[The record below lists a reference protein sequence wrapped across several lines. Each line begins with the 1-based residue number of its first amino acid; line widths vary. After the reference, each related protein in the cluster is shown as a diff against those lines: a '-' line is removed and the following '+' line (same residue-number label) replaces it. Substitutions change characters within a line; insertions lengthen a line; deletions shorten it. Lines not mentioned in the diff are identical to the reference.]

1 MANKLTRDDLY
12 SLEKYAEMRVDMRT
26 KVMAHK
32 KGRNLAIGPNV
43 TMYFEDALT
52 VHYQVQEMLRAE
64 KIFDADGI
72 QEELDT
78 YNPLIP
84 DGSNWKGTMM
94 IEYTDVDERIAALTQ
109 LIGIDRKTWVQ
120 VEGFDKVFAISNED
134 LERETEE
141 KTSAI
146 HFMRFELE
154 PEMVIAAKEGTAI
167 NVGIDHENYM
177 HAVSPVAEN
186 YRQALANDLAIVL

>member
-1 MANKLTRDDLY
+1 MAQQLTKDDLF
-12 SLEKYAEMRVDMRT
+12 SLEKYQEMRSDMRT

-32 KGRNLAIGPNV
+32 KNRNLSIGPNV
-43 TMYFEDALT
+43 TMYFEDPVT
-52 VHYQVQEMLRAE
+52 IKYQIQEMLRAE
-64 KIFDADGI
+64 KIFDTEGI

-84 DGSNWKGTMM
+84 DGTNWKGTMM
-94 IEYTDVDERIAALTQ
+94 LEYVDVNERIEALAN

-154 PEMVIAAKEGTAI
+154 DDMVEAAKQGTAI
-167 NVGIDHENYM
+167 NVGIDHENYN
-177 HAVSPVAEN
+177 HTVSAVPEN
-186 YRQALANDLAIVL
+186 YRKALMNDLA

>member
-1 MANKLTRDDLY
+1 MAKQLTRDDLY
-12 SLEKYAEMRVDMRT
+12 SLEKYQEIRSDMRT
-26 KVMAHK
+26 RMMAHK
-32 KGRNLAIGPNV
+32 KSRNLSIGPNV
-43 TMYFEDALT
+43 TMYFEDERT
-52 VHYQVQEMLRAE
+52 IQYQIQEMLRAE
-64 KIFDADGI
+64 KIFDAAGI
-72 QEELDT
+72 NEELET

-84 DGSNWKGTMM
+84 DGTNWKGTMM
-94 IEYTDVDERIAALTQ
+94 LEYTDVNERVEALSQ

-141 KTSAI
+141 KTSAV

-154 PEMVIAAKEGTAI
+154 PEMVESAKTGAAI

-177 HAVSPVAEN
+177 HSVSPVPEN
-186 YRQALANDLAIVL
+186 YRQSLLNDLG